1 MSDDMPENVQ
11 KVPVRG
17 IPNNGIQWSYTYE
30 GQAPKEK
37 LWLHGLLFVLTVYT
51 TMLAGM
57 LMSADLATQV
67 LPEDWTVFFDPHY
80 LIYGLPFS
88 VTLLAIL
95 GIHEMGHYVAARVWK
110 VQASLPYFIPFPSMI
125 GTLGAVIKLRA
136 RIPNRRALIDIGAAG
151 PLAGFVVAV
160 IALIVGLHMSEVIVA
175 GEVPEGA
182 MSLGDSL
189 LSAWIGDLVVG
200 DLPDGY
206 DVMLH
211 PVAFAGWLGLFV
223 TVLNLLPMGQFDG
236 GHIVY
241 AIFGRWH
248 KQISRATLVA
258 LGFLWAFT
266 PPYAWWNTPD
276 MFSVWLDSRWPG
288 WLVWMFMALIMGQKH
303 PPPENPFVEL
313 DPPRRWIGYL
323 CLVIFAL
330 CFIPNPIRFY

>member
-1 MSDDMPENVQ
+1 MSDDLSKDAQE
-11 KVPVRG
+11 VPVTVV
-17 IPNNGIQWSYTYE
+17 PNGNIQWSYSYE
-30 GQAPKEK
+30 AQAPKEK
-37 LWLHGLLFVLTVYT
+37 LWVHWLLFMLTVYT
-51 TMLAGM
+51 TTAAGM
-57 LMSADLATQV
+57 LMSGELTPDMV
-67 LPEDWTVFFDPHY
+67 PEDWTFLFDPRY
-80 LIYGLPFS
+80 LVYGLPFS

-95 GIHEMGHYVAARVWK
+95 GIHEMGHYVAARIWK

-136 RIPNRRALIDIGAAG
+136 RIPNRRALLDIGASG

-160 IALIVGLHMSEVIVA
+160 IALAVGLHLSEVIVTR
-175 GEVPEGA
+175 EVPEGA

-189 LSAWIGDLVVG
+189 LSAWIGELVVG
-200 DLPDGY
+200 DLPEGY

-248 KQISRATLVA
+248 TKISRATLVA
-258 LGFLWAFT
+258 LGLLWAFT
-266 PPYAWWNTPD
+266 PPYAWWEAND
-276 MFSVWLDSRWPG
+276 VFSVWLDSRWPG
-288 WLVWMFMALIMGQKH
+288 WLVWMFLALIMGRQH

-313 DPPRRWIGYL
+313 DRPRRWIGYL
-323 CLVIFAL
+323 CLLIFAL

>member
-1 MSDDMPENVQ
+1 LSDDTQ
-11 KVPVRG
+11 KDMEEVPVTV
-17 IPNNGIQWSYTYE
+17 IPNNGIHWSYTYE
-30 GQAPKEK
+30 SQPPKEK
-37 LWLHGLLFVLTVYT
+37 LWLHGLLLILTIYT
-51 TMLAGM
+51 TTLAGM
-57 LMSADLATQV
+57 LMSGDLGMEM
-67 LPEDWTVFFDPHY
+67 PEGWTFLFDPRF
-80 LIYGLPFS
+80 LVYGIPFS
-88 VTLLAIL
+88 MTLLAIL

-110 VQASLPYFIPFPSMI
+110 VHASLPYFIPFPSMI

-160 IALIVGLHMSEVIVA
+160 IALAVGLHMSEVIVA
-175 GEVPEGA
+175 REVPEGA

-189 LSAWIGDLVVG
+189 LSAWIADLVVG
-200 DLPDGY
+200 NLPEGY

-248 KQISRATLVA
+248 KQISRGTLVA
-258 LGFLWAFT
+258 LGLLWAFT
-266 PPYAWWNTPD
+266 PPYAWWQASD
-276 MFSVWLDSRWPG
+276 LFSVWLDSRWPG
-288 WLVWMFMALIMGQKH
+288 WLVWMVMALVMGRNH
-303 PPPENPFVEL
+303 PPPENPYLEL
-313 DPPRRWIGYL
+313 DAPRRWIGYV

-330 CFIPNPIRFY
+330 CFIPNPIQFY